1 VVVEAGCGTV
11 EVEVCRRAVDQVS
24 SRVAQVALPAMGAIL
39 VTALID
45 QIMCLEMVFFMLDM
59 GAPIM
64 PGVAIGT
71 SRATTEDTTA
81 ILEVIPSTVVRLM
94 RMFGGMKCLV
104 MVRILLV

>member
-1 VVVEAGCGTV
+1 VEVDGGTV

-71 SRATTEDTTA
+71 SRATTEATTA
-81 ILEVIPSTVVRLM
+81 ILEVITSIFVRLI
-94 RMFGGMKCLV
+94 RMFSGMTCLE